1 MAKGRTTKRTPG
13 TARDYPRTLR
23 LNQLLREIIAD
34 ELERLDDERLELLTV
49 VSVEAEPDMR
59 RAIVFYDNLEGEEG
73 DAMTLEALADNR
85 RHLQAAVARQART
98 KRTPELT
105 FKPDPSIRSAARI
118 DAILR
123 DIEPGT
129 ENEGEGEG
137 EGGAG
142 IADEPGRAGPG
153 DAASAAP

>member
-123 DIEPGT
+123 DIEPGA
-129 ENEGEGEG
+129 EDEGDGGGEDVIG
-137 EGGAG
+137 NGAAGAG
-142 IADEPGRAGPG
+142 QG
-153 DAASAAP
+153 DGASGTA